1 MNAREIIELAI
12 AAALI
17 VWGVMLY
24 RKRSADGSRYG
35 SQTAV
40 ILFAIAALLLIHGL
54 GLMEYRPSRAELAR

>member
-1 MNAREIIELAI
+1 MTAREIIELAI

-17 VWGVMLY
+17 VWGAMLY

-40 ILFAIAALLLIHGL
+40 ILFAVAALLLIHGL
-54 GLMEYRPSRAELAR
+54 GLMEYRPSRAELAQ